1 MHYFLFTA
9 LYPSNFKR
17 KTDMNPIYTTFH
29 VPDMRLSDNC
39 AQQLDL
45 ENLRKLAG
53 VGKLNDE
60 FSGLTSKIAN
70 PLIAEEIKRQKEE
83 QSREATRVAAAGVIR
98 VLEDADKSIEQ
109 MRITLAR
116 VRQQELALKSTIRMT
131 AILTEYGNATSDYTH
146 LYMHLNGQSVTVAE
160 LDQSALE
167 KAKASV
173 AEKLKD
179 QKPAPVAKKAPAKKA
194 VAKPV
199 IVK

>member
-1 MHYFLFTA
+1 
-9 LYPSNFKR
+9 
-17 KTDMNPIYTTFH
+17 MNPIYTTFH